1 MRLESKKWLA
11 DIQDAAIKVL
21 AFTKGRQSEDY
32 STDLMMRAAVERMFG
47 IMGEAMNRLRRDDSE
62 TAGRITDWRQIIAF
76 RNLLVHGYDEVDD
89 AVVWDVIQ
97 NELPRLLRE
106 VGKLLEEPIEPE

>member
-1 MRLESKKWLA
+1 MRLESKKWLN
-11 DIQDAAIKVL
+11 DIHDAATKVR
-21 AFTKGRQSEDY
+21 AFTEGRRPQEY
-32 STDLMMRAAVERMFG
+32 ATDSMMRAAVERMFG

-89 AVVWDVIQ
+89 AVVWDVIK
-97 NELPRLLRE
+97 NEVPRLLRE
-106 VGKLLEEPIEPE
+106 VGALLRESTDPA

>member
-11 DIQDAAIKVL
+11 DILDAAKNVL
-21 AFTKGRQSEDY
+21 AFTHGRRIEDY
-32 STDLMMRAAVERMFG
+32 STDAMMRAAVERKFS
-47 IMGEAMNRLRRDDSE
+47 IMGEAMNRLRREDPE
-62 TAGRITDWRQIIAF
+62 TAARITAGREIIAF

-97 NELPRLLRE
+97 NEVPRLLGEVEVLLRE
-106 VGKLLEEPIEPE
+106 STDPA